1 MGYGDGLAAIVG
13 RSINSYT
20 YSIGKTKKTLAGSGT
35 MLIISFI
42 IISTFFVYLGIGFWY
57 LKALVLSII
66 ITIVEAVSSKGT
78 DNVTVPIVTALLV
91 SCFI

>member
-1 MGYGDGLAAIVG
+1 
-13 RSINSYT
+13 
-20 YSIGKTKKTLAGSGT
+20 

-42 IISTFFVYLGIGFWY
+42 IISTFFVYLGIEFWY